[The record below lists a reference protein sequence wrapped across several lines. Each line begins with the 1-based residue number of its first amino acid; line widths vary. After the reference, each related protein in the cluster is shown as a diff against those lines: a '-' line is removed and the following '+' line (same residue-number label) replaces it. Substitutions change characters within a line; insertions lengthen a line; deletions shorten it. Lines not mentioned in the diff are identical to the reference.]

1 MGTPVYKLEGA
12 TSYIHSCAMFD
23 VKLALLMLAGTT
35 ALIEAQKPCCYSKKM
50 MGKTYTLMESNSK
63 EVAAYG
69 CDTANDCIYKEEET
83 SDRYCFKM
91 GGQEE
96 PVCLQ
101 ELPTCTKYF
110 AKHNFNN
117 MPVQPKIDTL
127 IYTLADNNTCTPP
140 AFPDYPKKQPFKS
153 SKLIASGG
161 DLMVFDDSASGP
173 RQKSVMKIEAGSWK
187 EIQFN
192 ETTGFPD
199 NGYVILPWKKDLYL
213 VGGYKGSPNGHQASV
228 FKSVNGYTWEK
239 LPWELKSA
247 QSELKACITTNADS
261 GHANLVSFGGLGRGK
276 TDAILKIYDIEDPNP
291 ATDGYMEIPTKGFAP
306 EDQSNRLVCHDG
318 WVHVAASS
326 YDQLFSLKL
335 SSSAEFKKV
344 DYDAHSESGTL
355 MVYQNK
361 VGIAGGMTMGNP
373 PKEQTKFFYFDTT
386 SESLKEGSEFPWYKE
401 SKDFRIRYLVSVGTM

>member
-1 MGTPVYKLEGA
+1 MGTPVHKLEGA
-12 TSYIHSCAMFD
+12 TSCIHSCAMFD

-96 PVCLQ
+96 HVCLQ

-161 DLMVFDDSASGP
+161 DLMVFDWSASGP
-173 RQKSVMKIEAGSWK
+173 RVKSVMKFEAGSWK

-261 GHANLVSFGGLGRGK
+261 GHANLVSFGGLGEGSD
-276 TDAILKIYDIEDPNP
+276 DAILKIYDIEDPNP
-291 ATDGYMEIPTKGFAP
+291 ATDGYKTLAIPAGISPQDSTNK
-306 EDQSNRLVCHDG
+306 LVCHDG
-318 WVHVAASS
+318 WVHVATKK
-326 YDQLFSLKL
+326 YKLFSLKL
-335 SSSAEFKKV
+335 SNTAEFKSIG
-344 DYDAHSESGTL
+344 YGAHGALGTL
-355 MVYQNK
+355 IVYQDK
-361 VGIAGGMTMGNP
+361 VGVVGGTNMFDYGD
-373 PKEQTKFFYFDTT
+373 QTKFYYFDTAT
-386 SESLKEGSEFPWYKE
+386 QQLKEGSEFPWNDE
-401 SKDFRIRYLVSVGTM
+401 LRTSDLVPVVTK

>member
-1 MGTPVYKLEGA
+1 MGTPVHKLEGA
-12 TSYIHSCAMFD
+12 TSCIHSCAMFD

-35 ALIEAQKPCCYSKKM
+35 ALIEAQKPCCCSKKM

-91 GGQEE
+91 GGKEE

-161 DLMVFDDSASGP
+161 DLMVFDWSAPGP
-173 RQKSVMKIEAGSWK
+173 RVKSVMKFEAGSWK

-192 ETTGFPD
+192 ETTAFPD

-247 QSELKACITTNADS
+247 QSNLYACITTNADS
-261 GHANLVSFGGLGRGK
+261 GHANLVVFGGLGEGSDDEK
-276 TDAILKIYDIEDPNP
+276 LKIYDIEDPNP
-291 ATDGYMEIPTKGFAP
+291 ATDGSMEIPTTGINPTDSFH
-306 EDQSNRLVCHDG
+306 QLVCHDG
-318 WVHVAASS
+318 WVHVATKHNNLCSV
-326 YDQLFSLKL
+326 KL
-335 SSSAEFKKV
+335 SSSAEFKLN
-344 DYDAHSESGTL
+344 DFGPHSESGAL

-361 VGIAGGMTMGNP
+361 VGFAGGLRSTP
-373 PKEQTKFFYFDTT
+373 TKEQTKFFYFDTK

-401 SKDFRIRYLVSVGTM
+401 ALDLVPV